1 MGRYY
6 NGDIEGK
13 FWFGVQASDD
23 ADFFGV
29 TGSPSYIEY
38 YFDLEDSDK
47 VKSGIEKCESNLGK
61 NLKRLD
67 EFFDSNSGYN
77 DQMLIEYW
85 KEKFE
90 VELDA
95 DSISQMLKWYA
106 RYYLGKKI
114 FDCIEETG
122 QCAFS
127 AEL

>member
-13 FWFGVQASDD
+13 FWFGVQSSTD

-29 TGSPSYIEY
+29 NGSPSYIEY
-38 YFDLEDSDK
+38 YFDLENQEE
-47 VKSGIEKCESNLGK
+47 VKIGIEKCESSLGK
-61 NLKRLD
+61 NLKRLN
-67 EFFDSNSGYN
+67 EFFDSNGGYN

-90 VELDA
+90 VELDK
-95 DSISQMLKWYA
+95 DSISEMLRWYA
-106 RYYLGKKI
+106 RYQLGKEI

>member
-6 NGDIEGK
+6 SGDIDGK

-29 TGSPSYIEY
+29 IGSPSYIEY
-38 YFDLEDSDK
+38 YFDLEDKDE
-47 VKSGIEKCESNLGK
+47 VKSGLEKCESNLGK
-61 NLKRLD
+61 NLKRLND
-67 EFFDSNSGYN
+67 FFESNGGYN
-77 DQMLIEYW
+77 DEMLIKHW
-85 KEKFE
+85 KDNFE
-90 VELDA
+90 VELNK
-95 DSISQMLKWYA
+95 DSIAEMMRWYA
-106 RYYLGKKI
+106 RYHLGKKI

>member
-13 FWFGVQASDD
+13 FWFGVQGSDD

-29 TGSPSYIEY
+29 KGSPSYLEY
-38 YFDLEDSDK
+38 YFDLEDKDE
-47 VKSGIEKCESNLGK
+47 VKSNLEKCESNLGK

-67 EFFDSNSGYN
+67 EFFKQNDGYN
-77 DQMLIEYW
+77 DQMIIEYW
-85 KEKFE
+85 KEKIE

-95 DSISQMLKWYA
+95 DSITTMLKWYA
-106 RYYLGKKI
+106 RYGLGKQI
-114 FDCIEETG
+114 FNCIEEQG

>member
-6 NGDIEGK
+6 SGDIDGK

-38 YFDLEDSDK
+38 YFDLEDKDK
-47 VKSGIEKCESNLGK
+47 VKNGIEKCESVLST

-67 EFFDSNSGYN
+67 EFFDSNGGYN

-90 VELDA
+90 VELNK
-95 DSISQMLKWYA
+95 DSITEMLRWYA

-114 FDCIEETG
+114 FDCIEEQG
-122 QCAFS
+122 QCGFS

>member
-13 FWFGVQASDD
+13 FWFGVQSSTD

-38 YFDLEDSDK
+38 YFDLEDQTK

-67 EFFDSNSGYN
+67 EFFGAVDSYN
-77 DQMLIEYW
+77 DEIIIEYW
-85 KEKFE
+85 KKHFN
-90 VELDA
+90 VELNA
-95 DSISQMLKWYA
+95 DFISEMLRWYA
-106 RYYLGKKI
+106 RHGLGKQI
-114 FDCIEETG
+114 YDCIEEQG